1 MRIKPLGDRVVLK
14 RVEAEEKTASGIILT
29 GAAKEKPQFAEVIA
43 VGSGIVDGKEIE
55 MEVKVGDKVIYNK
68 FAGTEV
74 MMPEEDNQF
83 DSYSNKTIPIV
94 KKVEYIV
101 IKREDIV
108 GILIK

>member
-55 MEVKVGDKVIYNK
+55 M
-68 FAGTEV
+68 
-74 MMPEEDNQF
+74 
-83 DSYSNKTIPIV
+83 
-94 KKVEYIV
+94 
-101 IKREDIV
+101 
-108 GILIK
+108 